1 MDPDERLA
9 AAAGGAARY
18 YADSAGLENDAIL
31 QWQAAVV
38 AACKHCFHCHS
49 TATSC
54 QITLRRLDN
63 RIEIELALPGKVP
76 PPSQEKPSW
85 PGVDEVQCE
94 SHENEAVLRLTKFV
108 PAPPPD

>member
-31 QWQAAVV
+31 QFQAAVI

-49 TATSC
+49 SATSC
-54 QITLRRLDN
+54 HITLRRLEN
-63 RIEIELALPGKVP
+63 RIEIELALEGKEP
-76 PPSQEKPSW
+76 PPAGEKPSW

-94 SHENEAVLRLTKFV
+94 AHENEAVLRLTKFV
-108 PAPPPD
+108 PPAMAH